1 MKRLSVNDDFKRGT
15 DRREACVMLDCI
27 KREEVG
33 KSENIP
39 FQHSAFTGLRLEYNC
54 GICMNKNKEFIKKN
68 ELGAEKSHGSDFRSR
83 ETASQRET

>member
-1 MKRLSVNDDFKRGT
+1 MCGAKKKG
-15 DRREACVMLDCI
+15 CI

-33 KSENIP
+33 KSGKNIP
-39 FQHSAFTGLRLEYNC
+39 FQSSAFIGLRLEYNC

-68 ELGAEKSHGSDFRSR
+68 ELGAEKSHGSDFWSR